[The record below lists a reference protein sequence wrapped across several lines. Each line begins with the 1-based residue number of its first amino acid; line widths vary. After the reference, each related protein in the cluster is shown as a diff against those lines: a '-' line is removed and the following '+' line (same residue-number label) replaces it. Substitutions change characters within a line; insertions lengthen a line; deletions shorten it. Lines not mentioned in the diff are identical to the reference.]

1 METTENKEQVFD
13 QAYLDDL
20 MNQYNTPA
28 KSLEPETPKLPENET
43 TDKGGETPPGISPN
57 FVLPKNVTDSDAP
70 FGRFVKGPKKGQP
83 KPKPGTAYK
92 APTVA
97 AVPVDPNK
105 ATFTGTLIDGGLFL
119 VMINLLFPMLIAL
132 GNNFFSDK
140 KIDPKKLKLAD
151 DQIKELK
158 PVAEKVLAQMTV
170 KGNPMVI
177 LVVGLVCAFGINF
190 MAVKMDE
197 K

>member
-1 METTENKEQVFD
+1 MDPKENNGAEQVFD

-20 MNQYNTPA
+20 MGQYQEPA
-28 KSLEPETPKLPENET
+28 KSLEPEKNDTENSESSEQPKQEQT
-43 TDKGGETPPGISPN
+43 TDQN
-57 FVLPKNVTDSDAP
+57 NTDTGAP
-70 FGRFVKGPKKGQP
+70 YGRFVKGPKKGQP
-83 KPKPGTAYK
+83 KPKPGSAYQK
-92 APTVA
+92 AAPVA
-97 AVPVDPNK
+97 VDPNK
-105 ATFTGTLIDGGLFL
+105 ASFSGTLIDGGLFL
-119 VMINLLFPMLIAL
+119 TMINLLFPMLIAL

-158 PVAEKVLAQMTV
+158 PVAEKVLQQISV
-170 KGNPMVI
+170 KGNPMLI
-177 LVVGLVCAFGINF
+177 LCIGMVCAFGINF